1 MHNNRGQTLVIFVLF
16 LPIIILFIAY
26 VLDVTNA
33 NYEKNRMQNLAN
45 MALESSKEFDEENI
59 KNIISKNDEDID
71 VDVKEENDKVQIKMV
86 KRVKTI
92 FGKIIGRDYYD
103 VTVVI
108 EK

>member
-1 MHNNRGQTLVIFVLF
+1 
-16 LPIIILFIAY
+16 
-26 VLDVTNA
+26 
-33 NYEKNRMQNLAN
+33 MQNLAN
-45 MALESSKEFDEENI
+45 MALESSQEFDEENI